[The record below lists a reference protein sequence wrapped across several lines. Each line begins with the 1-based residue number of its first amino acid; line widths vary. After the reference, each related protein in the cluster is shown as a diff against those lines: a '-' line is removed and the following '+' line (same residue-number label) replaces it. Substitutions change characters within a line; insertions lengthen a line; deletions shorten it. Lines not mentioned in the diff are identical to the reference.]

1 MEGKEEILAKLNI
14 VSGKLEE
21 VIALLENSALN
32 QEKMILILKD
42 VLDIAKHTLIQ
53 EPETDFS
60 ELNK

>member
-1 MEGKEEILAKLNI
+1 MEQKEEILSKLNI
-14 VSGKLEE
+14 VSGRLEE

-32 QEKMILILKD
+32 QEKIILLLKD
-42 VLDIAKHTLIQ
+42 MLDIAKDMLVK